1 MSRRGGGLAAAGAR
15 GPTANVGARRRRRH
29 APLEGDTTVTG
40 TTKVIGIIGDP
51 VSHSLSPR
59 LHNAAFQACGLDM
72 VYVPLPVRARAVG
85 AAVEGL
91 AALGLRGVNVTIPH
105 KGAVVP
111 YLSWLDDDARMLQAV
126 NTIVVDAGVMRG
138 YNTDIEGVRGSL
150 EEAAGASLR
159 GATGLVLGAGGAG
172 RAAALALARMGVRV
186 TIVNRTAAAAER
198 LAALIS
204 AAVPAARCRWLALS
218 DLTVAEVLAQR
229 VVVNATS
236 LGMADTGKVPALLVD
251 TVTAGQVVFDVVYSG
266 GETDLLA
273 QARARGAIVVDG
285 LSMLVR
291 QAAAAFE
298 LWTGQRAPL
307 EVMQN
312 AIARR

>member
-1 MSRRGGGLAAAGAR
+1 M
-15 GPTANVGARRRRRH
+15 
-29 APLEGDTTVTG
+29 
-40 TTKVIGIIGDP
+40 
-51 VSHSLSPR
+51 SHSLSPR

-72 VYVPLPVRARAVG
+72 VYVPLPVRAHAVG
-85 AAVEGL
+85 AAVHGL
-91 AALGLRGVNVTIPH
+91 AALGLRGANVTFPH

-111 YLSWLDDDARMLQAV
+111 YLSWLDDDARIVEAV
-126 NTIVVDAGVMRG
+126 NTIVVDANEMRG
-138 YNTDIEGVRGSL
+138 YNTDVEGVRGAL
-150 EEAAGASLR
+150 AHAVGDDLR

-172 RAAALALARMGVRV
+172 RAAALALARIGVRV

-204 AAVPAARCRWLALS
+204 AAVPGAGCRWLALS
-218 DLTVAEVLAQR
+218 DLTVAEVAAQR
-229 VVVNATS
+229 IVINATS
-236 LGMADTGKVPALLVD
+236 LGMAGAGKVPALLVD
-251 TVTAGQVVFDVVYSG
+251 TVTAGQVVFDVVYTR

-273 QARARGAIVVDG
+273 QARARGANVVDG

-298 LWTGQRAPL
+298 LWTGERAPL
-307 EVMQN
+307 EVMQD